1 MKIRCVYNDGT
12 SLEFSQTD
20 AKNYLSLDRSK
31 LESVALLSDNG
42 DELYTLNVPS
52 GFTFA
57 YRTRSLIGVTSK
69 DVRERFIIFGLVN
82 AQKQVLHFLNDDGK
96 LVEVVDTP
104 EEFQKYG
111 EISLRQE
118 EAI

>member
-12 SLEFSQTD
+12 SLDFSQED
-20 AKNYLSLDRSK
+20 ASKYLELDRSK
-31 LESVALLSDNG
+31 LESVAMIADNG
-42 DELYTLNVPS
+42 EELYAVNIPS

-69 DVRERFIIFGLVN
+69 DVRERFIIFGIVN
-82 AQKQVLHFLNDDGK
+82 AQNQILHFLDQSGK
-96 LVEVVDTP
+96 LLEIVDTP
-104 EEFQKYG
+104 DEFQKYG
-111 EISLRQE
+111 VIALRAE

>member
-12 SLEFSQTD
+12 SLEFTQAD
-20 AKNYLSLDRSK
+20 AKNYLNLDRSK
-31 LESVALLSDNG
+31 LESVALLSENG
-42 DELYTLNVPS
+42 EELYAVTIPS

-57 YRTRSLIGVTSK
+57 YRVRSLIGVTSS
-69 DVRERFIIFGLVN
+69 DVKERFIIFGLVN
-82 AQKQVLHFLNDDGK
+82 SQKQVLHFLNQDGK